1 MKGEN
6 EKKNQFNKRSKKNKT
21 IKKMRTKLKKN
32 NISQLEIKGWNWKQI
47 KILQRDQE
55 KKLKIKIIRTE
66 VEISIYKRTTLRFC
80 MTNVNF

>member
-66 VEISIYKRTTLRFC
+66 VEISIYRFC

>member
-1 MKGEN
+1 MKRKINLTKGV
-6 EKKNQFNKRSKKNKT
+6 KKIKQLKRWGLNW
-21 IKKMRTKLKKN
+21 KKN